1 MTDKATT
8 PQKATKSV
16 KPKAVAPKAIAGL
29 NVSLFDV
36 SGKESGTTT
45 LPKELFGVEVNKDL
59 LNQYVY
65 VYRMNQRQGTVS
77 TKTRSE
83 VRGTTK
89 KIYRQKGTGG
99 ARHGARKAPIFVGGG
114 ITFGPKPRVIV
125 RNLSKKMK
133 KQALASALSYA
144 VVEKKVAGAQDAVL
158 SIEAKTKQVA
168 AWLKNAGLGTKKVL
182 FVLPAEKSESFVRA
196 SRNLQQI
203 TTISANQIN
212 AYEVL
217 KAPKIV
223 FMESAVTKMMEHF
236 ASSEEK

>member
-1 MTDKATT
+1 MADKATAPKKT
-8 PQKATKSV
+8 TQTS
-16 KPKAVAPKAIAGL
+16 KPKAVAPKAVAGL
-29 NVSLFDV
+29 SVSLFDKV
-36 SGKESGTTT
+36 GKEAGTTT

-65 VYRMNQRQGTVS
+65 IYRMNQRQGTVS

-114 ITFGPKPRVIV
+114 VTFGPKPRTIV

-144 VVEKKVAGAQDAVL
+144 LAEKKVAGAQDAVL
-158 SIEAKTKQVA
+158 SMEAKTKQVA
-168 AWLKNAGLGTKKVL
+168 LWLKNAGLSMKKVL
-182 FVLPAEKSESFVRA
+182 FVLPGEKSESFVRA
-196 SRNLQQI
+196 TRNLQQI
-203 TTISANQIN
+203 TTVPANQIN

-217 KAPKIV
+217 KAPRIV
-223 FMESAVTKMMEHF
+223 FLESAVTKMMEHF
-236 ASSEEK
+236 ASSDEK

>member
-1 MTDKATT
+1 MAEKAQTT
-8 PQKATKSV
+8 KKTTAA
-16 KPKAVAPKAIAGL
+16 KPKAVAPKAVAGL
-29 NVSLFDV
+29 SVSLFNTA
-36 SGKESGTTT
+36 GKESGTIM

-114 ITFGPKPRVIV
+114 VTFGPKPRVIV

-144 VVEKKVAGAQDAVL
+144 LTEQKVAGVQDTVL
-158 SIEAKTKQVA
+158 SMEAKTKNVV
-168 AWLKNAGLGTKKVL
+168 AWLKNAGLSAKKVL
-182 FVLPAEKSESFVRA
+182 FVLPTEKAELFVRA
-196 SRNLQQI
+196 SRNLGQI
-203 TTISANQIN
+203 TCVAANQIN

-223 FMESAVTKMMEHF
+223 FVESAVTKMVEHF